1 MANLFKEI
9 EITNFRGFDNLKIDN
24 LSKLNV
30 FIGANNVGKT
40 SILESV
46 FLITG
51 MSNPIVQARINLL
64 RSNNFANPDGTTLD
78 GARYLFHNLN
88 LSIAPTISARMND
101 GGIRKVS
108 LSADLKNDTENL
120 TASSNASNRASIK
133 QMNFNFNDKD
143 DQSSAYHSSIYSDAN
158 GELRQTI
165 DSRYTE
171 TLNGLFI
178 LGDKNDGS
186 ASTHFSSLV
195 KRGGKQLVIDV
206 IKEFQDSIKTIEA
219 LPDGLYLQINGIQE
233 LLPISMSGDGIRRM
247 INIISSILDVDY
259 HIVMIDEIDNGLHY
273 SAHKLI
279 WRTIL
284 KFAQQRDIQLFVTTH
299 NIDCLLGLKNAMEEN
314 PEFQALTNVYNIA
327 KTKAKGFKSYRYSYN
342 ELKEAIEQ
350 EIEIRR

>member
-1 MANLFKEI
+1 
-9 EITNFRGFDNLKIDN
+9 
-24 LSKLNV
+24 
-30 FIGANNVGKT
+30 
-40 SILESV
+40 
-46 FLITG
+46 
-51 MSNPIVQARINLL
+51 MS
-64 RSNNFANPDGTTLD
+64 G
-78 GARYLFHNLN
+78 
-88 LSIAPTISARMND
+88 
-101 GGIRKVS
+101 RKVS

-178 LGDKNDGS
+178 PGDKNDGS

>member
-1 MANLFKEI
+1 MDNLFKEI
-9 EITNFRGFDNLKIDN
+9 EINNFRGFDYLKLDN

-30 FIGANNVGKT
+30 FTGANNVGKT

-51 MSNPIVQARINLL
+51 MSNPIVQARVNLL
-64 RSNNFANPDGTTLD
+64 RSNSFANPDGTTLD

-88 LSIAPTISARMND
+88 LNIAPTVSAKMSN
-101 GGIRKVS
+101 GGIREIS
-108 LSADLKNDTENL
+108 LSTELKNDTENL
-120 TASSNASNRASIK
+120 TASSNVSNKASIK
-133 QMNFNFNDKD
+133 KLNFNFNDKED
-143 DQSSAYHSSIYSDAN
+143 SSSAYHSSIYIDAN
-158 GELRQTI
+158 GKLRQTF
-165 DSRYTE
+165 DNRYTE

-178 LGDKNDGS
+178 PGDRNDGS

-195 KRGGKQLVIDV
+195 KRGGKQQVIDV
-206 IKEFQDSIKTIEA
+206 IKEFQDSIETIEA
-219 LPDGLYLQINGIQE
+219 LPDGLYLQIRGIQE

-284 KFAQQRDIQLFVTTH
+284 KFVQQLDIQLFVTTH
-299 NIDCLLGLKNAMEEN
+299 NIDCLLGLKKAMEEN
-314 PEFQALTNVYNIA
+314 PDFQGLANVYNIA
-327 KTKAKGFKSYRYSYN
+327 RTKTQGFKSYRYSYN

>member
-1 MANLFKEI
+1 MDNLFKEI
-9 EITNFRGFDNLKIDN
+9 EINNFRGFDYLKLDN

-30 FIGANNVGKT
+30 FTGANNVGKT

-51 MSNPIVQARINLL
+51 MSNPIVQARVNLL
-64 RSNNFANPDGTTLD
+64 RSNSFANPDGTALD

-88 LSIAPTISARMND
+88 LNIAPTVSAKMSN
-101 GGIRKVS
+101 GGIREIS
-108 LSADLKNDTENL
+108 LSAELKNDTENL
-120 TASSNASNRASIK
+120 TASSNVSNKASIK
-133 QMNFNFNDKD
+133 KLNFNFNDKED
-143 DQSSAYHSSIYSDAN
+143 SSSAYHSSIYIDAN
-158 GELRQTI
+158 GKLRQTF
-165 DSRYTE
+165 DNRYTE

-178 LGDKNDGS
+178 PGDRNDGS

-195 KRGGKQLVIDV
+195 KRGGKQQVIDV
-206 IKEFQDSIKTIEA
+206 IKEFQDSIETIEA
-219 LPDGLYLQINGIQE
+219 LPDGLYLQIRGIQE

-284 KFAQQRDIQLFVTTH
+284 KFVQQLDIQLFVTTH
-299 NIDCLLGLKNAMEEN
+299 NIDCLLGLKKAMEEN
-314 PEFQALTNVYNIA
+314 PDFQGLANVYNIA
-327 KTKAKGFKSYRYSYN
+327 RTKTQGFKSYRYSYN